1 MAVKRD
7 RKEKCEE
14 LAVITPVQR
23 LRVLT
28 SPHPAKKERRQ
39 TLEALRRVDVNVKKL
54 ALLSCGAAA
63 AVSLVGLAGRY
74 TFYRGV
80 MSAELKRQLAAV
92 NKKLDLLAE
101 QNEQLRAEL
110 EKQKEKN

>member
-14 LAVITPVQR
+14 LAVITPMQR

-28 SPHPAKKERRQ
+28 SPHPAKKKQRQ
-39 TLEALRRVDVNVKKL
+39 TLEALRRVNVKKL

-63 AVSLVGLAGRY
+63 AVSLAGRY
-74 TFYRGV
+74 IFYRGV

>member
-1 MAVKRD
+1 MKRD

-14 LAVITPVQR
+14 LAVITPVQG

-39 TLEALRRVDVNVKKL
+39 ALEALRRVDVRKL

-63 AVSLVGLAGRY
+63 VVSAVGLAGRY

-92 NKKLDLLAE
+92 NKKLDLLTE
-101 QNEQLRAEL
+101 RNEQLRAEL
-110 EKQKEKN
+110 EKRTQKPENE

>member
-14 LAVITPVQR
+14 LAVVTPMQR

-28 SPHPAKKERRQ
+28 SPHPAKKKQRQ
-39 TLEALRRVDVNVKKL
+39 TLEALRRVNVKKL

-63 AVSLVGLAGRY
+63 AVSLAGRY

>member
-7 RKEKCEE
+7 RKEKREE
-14 LAVITPVQR
+14 LAIITPVQR

-39 TLEALRRVDVNVKKL
+39 TLEALRRVDVKKL

-80 MSAELKRQLAAV
+80 MSVELKRQLAAV

>member
-1 MAVKRD
+1 MKRD

-14 LAVITPVQR
+14 LAVITPMQR

-28 SPHPAKKERRQ
+28 SPHPAKKKQRQ
-39 TLEALRRVDVNVKKL
+39 TLEALRRVNVKKL

-63 AVSLVGLAGRY
+63 AVSLAGRY
-74 TFYRGV
+74 IFYRGV

>member
-1 MAVKRD
+1 MKRD

-14 LAVITPVQR
+14 LAVITPMQR

-28 SPHPAKKERRQ
+28 SPHPAKKKQRQ
-39 TLEALRRVDVNVKKL
+39 TLEALRRVNVKKL

-63 AVSLVGLAGRY
+63 AVSLAGRY
-74 TFYRGV
+74 IFYRGV

-92 NKKLDLLAE
+92 NKKLDLHAE

>member
-1 MAVKRD
+1 MAMKRD

-14 LAVITPVQR
+14 LAVITPVQG

-39 TLEALRRVDVNVKKL
+39 ALEALRHVNVKKL

-80 MSAELKRQLAAV
+80 MSAELKRQLTAV

>member
-14 LAVITPVQR
+14 LAVITPMQR

-28 SPHPAKKERRQ
+28 SPHPAKKKQRQ
-39 TLEALRRVDVNVKKL
+39 ALEALRRVDVKKL

-74 TFYRGV
+74 IFYRGV

>member
-7 RKEKCEE
+7 RKEKREE

-39 TLEALRRVDVNVKKL
+39 TLEALRRVDVKKL

>member
-14 LAVITPVQR
+14 LAVITPMQR

-28 SPHPAKKERRQ
+28 SPHPAKKEQRQ
-39 TLEALRRVDVNVKKL
+39 TLEALRRVDVKKL

>member
-1 MAVKRD
+1 MKRG

-28 SPHPAKKERRQ
+28 SPHPAKKEQRQ
-39 TLEALRRVDVNVKKL
+39 TLEALRRVDVKKL

>member
-1 MAVKRD
+1 MKRD

-14 LAVITPVQR
+14 LAVITPMQR

-28 SPHPAKKERRQ
+28 SPHPAKKEQRQ
-39 TLEALRRVDVNVKKL
+39 TLEALRRVDVKKL

>member
-14 LAVITPVQR
+14 LAVITPMQR

-28 SPHPAKKERRQ
+28 SPHPAKKKQRQ
-39 TLEALRRVDVNVKKL
+39 TLEALRRVDVKKL

-74 TFYRGV
+74 IFYRGV

-92 NKKLDLLAE
+92 NKKLNLLAE